1 METLVDNDSR
11 RRPGRAAFEVEIG
24 DRNFEFER
32 TEFDDALVTG
42 AQVAMAAGKH
52 PVEDFVVLHH
62 LKSGELES
70 LRPTETAELSRKD
83 TNRFFVIK
91 GGDVNR
97 FIIEGLSMEWPRA
110 KLLAWQVKFL
120 AGAGEDKSLVLERD
134 GVDQVFDDADEV
146 DLAGHGAERFR
157 LRKRKKTVTVIYG
170 GDIEFELER
179 RVYTT
184 AELIAVFG
192 VPAGYRLD
200 FIGADGVFREM
211 APDESL
217 KIRDGMEFGSH
228 PPIGQSS

>member
-1 METLVDNDSR
+1 METLVENDSG
-11 RRPGRAAFEVEIG
+11 RRPGRPAFEVEIG

-32 TEFDDALVTG
+32 IEFDDAVVTG
-42 AQVAMAAGKH
+42 AQMAIAVGKH
-52 PVEDFVVLHH
+52 PVEDFVVLHQ

-70 LRPTETAELSRKD
+70 LRSTETAELSRKD

-91 GGDVNR
+91 GGDLNR
-97 FIIEGLSMEWPRA
+97 FYVEGLSMEWPRA

-146 DLAGHGAERFR
+146 DLGGHGAERFK

>member
-11 RRPGRAAFEVEIG
+11 RRPGLAVFEVEIG

-42 AQVAMAAGKH
+42 SQVAMAAEKH

-70 LRPTETAELSRKD
+70 LRPTETVELGREHA
-83 TNRFFVIK
+83 NRFFVIK

-97 FIIEGLSMEWPRA
+97 FFVEGLSMEWPRA

-120 AGAGEDKSLVLERD
+120 VGAGEDKSLVLERD
-134 GVDQVFDDADEV
+134 GVDQVFDNADEV
-146 DLAGHGAERFR
+146 DLSGNGTERFK
-157 LRKRKKTVTVIYG
+157 LRKRRKTVTVIYG

-184 AELIAVFG
+184 PELIAVFG

-217 KIRDGMEFGSH
+217 TVRDGMEFGSH